1 MPTVVDNL
9 TDGEQ
14 KCLNQGGSE
23 QLQNDINCICYQII
37 EHGDF

>member
-14 KCLNQGGSE
+14 KCLNQGVLNSYKMT
-23 QLQNDINCICYQII
+23 LIVFAIRL
-37 EHGDF
+37 